1 MKKSD
6 LTILILTFDL
16 TQEIRPARYLPK
28 VCHKIFDKTMI
39 EIAIETCLRLNP
51 TKIILY
57 VSKNN
62 IECIN
67 KTLKHTDYSKI
78 LSYCILDNELN
89 GKRRLSIGEICF
101 HNKNVLVIPGNS
113 PLLTTKT
120 LFRMIS
126 ENRDIKIHN
135 SLFYLRKENFNKLDY
150 IDEMPV
156 TKDFLI
162 PEVEIKRVELKG
174 DLDYVI
180 QITEERNKK
189 LGIKK

>member
-1 MKKSD
+1 MKKTD

-39 EIAIETCLRLNP
+39 EIAINTCLRLNP

-67 KTLKHTDYSKI
+67 KTLKHMDYSKLI
-78 LSYCILDNELN
+78 SYCILDNDLN
-89 GKRRLSIGEICF
+89 GKRRLSIGEHCF
-101 HNKNVLVIPGNS
+101 NGKNILTVPGNS

-126 ENRDIKIHN
+126 ENRDIKLHD
-135 SLFYLRKENFNKLDY
+135 SLFYLKKENSDKLDK
-150 IDEMPV
+150 INEMPV

-162 PEVEIKRVELKG
+162 PENETKRVEFKS
-174 DLDYVI
+174 DLDFVV
-180 QITEERNKK
+180 QIIEERNKK
-189 LGIKK
+189 LGIK

>member
-39 EIAIETCLRLNP
+39 EIAIDTCLRLNP

-67 KTLKHTDYSKI
+67 KTLKHMDYSKM
-78 LSYCILDNELN
+78 LSYCILDNDLN
-89 GKRRLSIGEICF
+89 GKRRLSIGAHCF
-101 HNKNVLVIPGNS
+101 NGKNILVVPGNS

-126 ENRDIKIHN
+126 ENRDVKIHD
-135 SLFYLRKENFNKLDY
+135 SLFYLKKENSDKLDR
-150 IDEMPV
+150 INEMPI

-162 PEVEIKRVELKG
+162 PEIETKRVELKG
-174 DLDYVI
+174 DLDFVV
-180 QITEERNKK
+180 QIVEERNKK
-189 LGIKK
+189 LGIK

>member
-16 TQEIRPARYLPK
+16 TQEIRPARFLPK

-67 KTLKHTDYSKI
+67 KTLKHMDYSKM

-89 GKRRLSIGEICF
+89 GKRRLSIGAHCF
-101 HNKNVLVIPGNS
+101 HNKNILVIPGNS

-126 ENRDIKIHN
+126 ENRDIKIYD
-135 SLFYLRKENFNKLDY
+135 SLFYLRKENFHKLDK
-150 IDEMPV
+150 INEMPV
-156 TKDFLI
+156 TEDFI
-162 PEVEIKRVELKG
+162 ISDVELKRVEMKS

-180 QITEERNKK
+180 QKMTEMRNKK
-189 LGIKK
+189 